1 MPDGSGITLADVI
14 KRNFDH
20 HVMIVFV
27 SNYPKYMQDS
37 FAVHPYHF
45 LQKPV
50 PEVEM
55 KQLLSDILEEYTKNL
70 SLISVVDGYDREYT
84 LNLKDVYYIEV
95 KNAKSKELCFHMRED
110 VVPAKG
116 TITTWSSMLDET
128 MFMMCSRTVLVNLS
142 HIHYLKDCTIIFD
155 NGASVSMSRRNR
167 KLITDRYL
175 NQVVALHSDFYTHQ
189 GV

>member
-1 MPDGSGITLADVI
+1 
-14 KRNFDH
+14 
-20 HVMIVFV
+20 
-27 SNYPKYMQDS
+27 
-37 FAVHPYHF
+37 
-45 LQKPV
+45 
-50 PEVEM
+50 M

-110 VVPAKG
+110 VILAKG

-175 NQVVALHSDFYTHQ
+175 NQVVAIHSDFYTHQ
-189 GV
+189 GA

>member
-1 MPDGSGITLADVI
+1 
-14 KRNFDH
+14 
-20 HVMIVFV
+20 
-27 SNYPKYMQDS
+27 
-37 FAVHPYHF
+37 
-45 LQKPV
+45 
-50 PEVEM
+50 M

-155 NGASVSMSRRNR
+155 NGATVSMSRRNR